1 MNELFANATVD
12 ALRKLDQ
19 KLHEEGKASEAAPI
33 VWVHD
38 YQLMLAANTIRYRNL
53 SRCITRV
60 DVFGRQRGDGEVSR
74 SLLASG

>member
-19 KLHEEGKASEAAPI
+19 KMHEEGKVPDAAPI

-38 YQLMLAANTIRYRNL
+38 YQLMLAANTIR
-53 SRCITRV
+53 
-60 DVFGRQRGDGEVSR
+60 
-74 SLLASG
+74 